1 MRCEVRDQQLKRE
14 EKSDRQV
21 RFMRTHFVSIVL
33 KKPLTVSRSCC
44 IVASTPCRSK
54 CEDGQDEHTSRR
66 KCAVGGRNPKTDGD
80 EDWEQQRR
88 LCRGA
93 DHETD

>member
-44 IVASTPCRSK
+44 IVASTPWERKKQTQKRVSN
-54 CEDGQDEHTSRR
+54 GQ
-66 KCAVGGRNPKTDGD
+66 
-80 EDWEQQRR
+80 
-88 LCRGA
+88 A
-93 DHETD
+93 DVRTFMTRCTLHSPR